1 MLVYEYI
8 ANGTLKESLSGKSGI
23 RLDWMTRLRIA
34 LGAARGL
41 QYLHELANPP
51 IIHRDIKSNNIL
63 LDEYLNAKVSDF
75 GLSKSIGDPENCH
88 ITTQIKGTMGYL
100 DPEYCLTQQLTE
112 KSDVYGFGVLMIE
125 LITAKQ
131 PIEKGKYIVR
141 EVRQK
146 IDETKDLYDLHEIID
161 PNILGTALKGLEKFV
176 DLAMRCVEE
185 EGAARPTM
193 GEVVKEIENIMQ
205 IAGWNPNA
213 DSVSTSVCYEETS
226 NHPYI
231 EESRIMYSRTLA
243 R

>member
-1 MLVYEYI
+1 M
-8 ANGTLKESLSGKSGI
+8 
-23 RLDWMTRLRIA
+23 
-34 LGAARGL
+34 
-41 QYLHELANPP
+41 
-51 IIHRDIKSNNIL
+51 
-63 LDEYLNAKVSDF
+63 
-75 GLSKSIGDPENCH
+75 
-88 ITTQIKGTMGYL
+88 
-100 DPEYCLTQQLTE
+100 TQQLTE

-141 EVRQK
+141 EVRLK
-146 IDETKDLYDLHEIID
+146 IDKSKDLYDLHEIID
-161 PNILGTALKGLEKFV
+161 PNILGTTLKGLEKFV
-176 DLAMRCVEE
+176 DLAMRCVE

-231 EESRIMYSRTLA
+231 EESLIMYSRTLA